1 MIGDILRQERERQNL
16 TVKDIEQGTS
26 IRALYIEAIENGEY
40 QTLPGEVY
48 TKGFIRNYANF
59 LKLDA
64 DDCVR
69 RYVSENHPEQAMAEA
84 AREET
89 PRKEIPRKET
99 PVRNAPDFSQASA
112 GYPREKGSSP
122 KYGMMAATVVLIA
135 VLGGGAYFL
144 LGDDIHSTGKPPAG
158 QVQQDKKPA
167 SGKTAEKPG
176 SSAKENVSATNTGK
190 GQSPQTQNTS
200 QPASPEKKAN
210 DVQVTAKFT
219 DRCWTKVVAD
229 GKTVYEGIAEEGKTM
244 SWKGNEKVTITA
256 GNAGAME
263 LTHNGKSLGKA
274 GAAGQVVDKV
284 FTRDAVN

>member
-1 MIGDILRQERERQNL
+1 MIGDILRQERERQLL

-26 IRALYIEAIENGEY
+26 IRALYIEAIEKGEY

-59 LKLDA
+59 LNLDA

-84 AREET
+84 AQEET
-89 PRKEIPRKET
+89 PRKET
-99 PVRNAPDFSQASA
+99 PVRNTSDFLQASA
-112 GYPREKGSSP
+112 GSQMKKGSSTN
-122 KYGMMAATVVLIA
+122 YGMMAAAVALIA

-144 LGDDIHSTGKPPAG
+144 LGSDSHSTGKPSAG

-176 SSAKENVSATNTGK
+176 PSAKESVPPADAGK
-190 GQSPQTQNTS
+190 GQSPQSQNTS
-200 QPASPEKKAN
+200 QPASSEKKAN

-244 SWKGNEKVTITA
+244 SWKGNENVTITA

-274 GAAGQVVDKV
+274 GATGQVVDKV
-284 FTRDAVN
+284 FTKDTVN

>member
-26 IRALYIEAIENGEY
+26 IRALYIEAIENGDY

-176 SSAKENVSATNTGK
+176 SSAKESTPVA
-190 GQSPQTQNTS
+190 GQSPQTQSTS
-200 QPASPEKKAN
+200 QPASAEKKAN

>member
-89 PRKEIPRKET
+89 PRKET

-167 SGKTAEKPG
+167 SGKTAEKPA
-176 SSAKENVSATNTGK
+176 SSAKESAPVADTGK
-190 GQSPQTQNTS
+190 GQSPQTQNTF
-200 QPASPEKKAN
+200 QPASAEKKAN

-244 SWKGNEKVTITA
+244 SWKGNENVTITA

-274 GAAGQVVDKV
+274 GATGQVVDKV
-284 FTRDAVN
+284 FTRDSVN

>member
-26 IRALYIEAIENGEY
+26 IRALYIEAIENGDY

-64 DDCVR
+64 DDCVG
-69 RYVSENHPEQAMAEA
+69 RYVSENHSGQAMAEA
-84 AREET
+84 VREEH
-89 PRKEIPRKET
+89 PRKET
-99 PVRNAPDFSQASA
+99 PVRDTSDFSQASA
-112 GYPREKGSSP
+112 GSQVKKSSSTN
-122 KYGMMAATVVLIA
+122 YGMVAAAVALIA

-144 LGDDIHSTGKPPAG
+144 LGDGSHPTPKQPAG
-158 QVQQDKKPA
+158 QVQQEKKPA
-167 SGKTAEKPG
+167 SGKTAEKPA
-176 SSAKENVSATNTGK
+176 SSAKESAPVADTGK
-190 GQSPQTQNTS
+190 GQSPQTQNTF
-200 QPASPEKKAN
+200 QPASAEKKAN

-244 SWKGNEKVTITA
+244 SWKGNENVTITA

-274 GAAGQVVDKV
+274 GATGQVVDKV
-284 FTRDAVN
+284 FTRDSVN